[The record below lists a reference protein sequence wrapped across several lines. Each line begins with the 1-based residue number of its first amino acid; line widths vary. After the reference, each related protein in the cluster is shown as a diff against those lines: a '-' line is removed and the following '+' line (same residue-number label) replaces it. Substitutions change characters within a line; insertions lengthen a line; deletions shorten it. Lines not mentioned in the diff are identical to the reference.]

1 MHFSSL
7 YILSVLPFTLAQ
19 YGGDGGGGSTT
30 SSAAAAPATTT
41 SSSSGSV
48 HTVTAGNGGFQFSP
62 NSIVAAMGD
71 TVEFHF
77 YPPLHSV
84 AQSTF
89 DAPCVPSGP
98 TAFFSGPMTT
108 ASGQN
113 ANVFTLTINDTN
125 PIWFYC
131 GVPTH
136 CESGMAGVINPPSGG
151 NTIAAYIAAAAKAT
165 TQAPATI
172 QGGVIGPAK
181 VVTQSTGSTGSST
194 SSAASTS
201 STAKSAGVEA
211 RGGVQWVILA
221 ITGVV
226 AAAVGSLIV

>member
-1 MHFSSL
+1 MHFSSIYL
-7 YILSVLPFTLAQ
+7 LSVLPFTLAQ
-19 YGGDGGGGSTT
+19 YGGNGGGGSTT
-30 SSAAAAPATTT
+30 STTAVVPATTT
-41 SSSSGSV
+41 ASSSGTV
-48 HTVTAGNGGFQFSP
+48 HTVTAGNGALKYVP
-62 NSIVAAMGD
+62 NSITAAVGD
-71 TVEFHF
+71 TIEFHF
-77 YPPLHSV
+77 YPPEHSV
-84 AQSTF
+84 AQSSF
-89 DAPCVPSGP
+89 AAPCVPLGP
-98 TAFFSGPMTT
+98 TAFFSGPFTQS
-108 ASGQN
+108 SGQN

-136 CESGMAGVINPPSGG
+136 GESGMAGVINPPSG
-151 NTIAAYIAAAAKAT
+151 NDTIAAYIANAAQAT

-181 VVTQSTGSTGSST
+181 VVTQSTSATSSST

-211 RGGVQWVILA
+211 RGGVKWVVLA